1 MREFKLRGG
10 VSSESLRKD
19 IQKQLDGKFPGVAI
33 SVEKDANGPPAG
45 YPITIEITGENYL
58 NLIQTAQNMKDYLN
72 KINVSVLKN

>member
-45 YPITIEITGENYL
+45 YP
-58 NLIQTAQNMKDYLN
+58 
-72 KINVSVLKN
+72 

>member
-45 YPITIEITGENYL
+45 YPITIEITGKLFKSYSDCSKYERL
-58 NLIQTAQNMKDYLN
+58 FK
-72 KINVSVLKN
+72 